1 MNAREH
7 PPETARRLT
16 AAWQKPPLPCGFGVA
31 AGGSAVYLR
40 AMASKLGKD
49 MVQRLL
55 DSKLFQDYQHAFSE
69 ATRLPLSFH
78 PVENWQLAHRG
89 NKYENPFCSLV
100 SQWNPSCAMCLETQA
115 EISNPALGKPA
126 STVCLAGLYEAA
138 IPVKLGEE
146 VLGFLK
152 TGQMAL
158 KKPSKRQFNG
168 VSKKLLAWGIQT
180 DLRRLEEAYF
190 HTTVLTKE
198 QYEAVLRL
206 LEVFAQHLSLTAD
219 RVLLEDAPADSPMVA
234 KAKAYIDQRQ
244 AEPLTLAE
252 VARVVNTSTFHF
264 CRMFKKAT
272 RLTFTEY
279 VSLVRIQKA
288 KNLLLNPHARISEV
302 AFEVGFNSLTHFN
315 RVFRKVVGMSPTAF
329 RGSAV

>member
-1 MNAREH
+1 
-7 PPETARRLT
+7 
-16 AAWQKPPLPCGFGVA
+16 VA
-31 AGGSAVYLR
+31 SALRQASMRGYLQ

-49 MVQRLL
+49 IVQRLL
-55 DSKLFQDYQHAFSE
+55 DSRLFQDYQQAFSE
-69 ATRLPLSFH
+69 ATRLPLTFH

-152 TGQMAL
+152 TGQIAL
-158 KKPSKRQFNG
+158 NKPSKRQFNG

-206 LEVFAQHLSLTAD
+206 LEVFAQHLSMTAD
-219 RVLLEDAPADSPMVA
+219 RVRLEKETPADSPMVA

-244 AEPLTLAE
+244 GEPLTLAE

-264 CRMFKKAT
+264 CKMFKKAT
-272 RLTFTEY
+272 HLTFTEY
-279 VSLVRIQKA
+279 VALVRIQKA

-329 RGSAV
+329 RGSGN